1 MTLQIPLG
9 SRVRKSPFFDA
20 LVVHGLT
27 HVTVYNHML
36 MPASFGD
43 PAEEY
48 TALMERVSLWDVSC
62 ERQVEIVGPD
72 AFALAQYVSARDLEG
87 MRVGQVRYA
96 PLCDHQGTLI
106 NDPMGLKLA
115 DDQYWLSIAD
125 SDVLWWVKA
134 VAAERGMDCRVFEPD
149 VSPLAVQGPRA
160 EDTVADLLGEWVR
173 KVPFFGFVATE
184 HQGIPVVVCRS
195 GWSGQG
201 GFELFLQDGSRG
213 MDLWNLVW
221 AAGEKYGIHPGGPTL
236 NERIE
241 SGLFS
246 YRADCG
252 GEATPL
258 EVGLGRFLS
267 LDRTDDF
274 IGKEALLAEHTAG
287 PKRRLVTVLL
297 SGERLAATSE
307 HPWPALDAD
316 GELVGEVRVATWSPK
331 HESNLA
337 IALVAS
343 PVAGDSFATIT
354 PSGQTL
360 TATHHN
366 FFGLDR

>member
-1 MTLQIPLG
+1 
-9 SRVRKSPFFDA
+9 
-20 LVVHGLT
+20 
-27 HVTVYNHML
+27 
-36 MPASFGD
+36 
-43 PAEEY
+43 
-48 TALMERVSLWDVSC
+48 
-62 ERQVEIVGPD
+62 
-72 AFALAQYVSARDLEG
+72 
-87 MRVGQVRYA
+87 
-96 PLCDHQGTLI
+96 
-106 NDPMGLKLA
+106 
-115 DDQYWLSIAD
+115 
-125 SDVLWWVKA
+125 
-134 VAAERGMDCRVFEPD
+134 
-149 VSPLAVQGPRA
+149 
-160 EDTVADLLGEWVR
+160 
-173 KVPFFGFVATE
+173 
-184 HQGIPVVVCRS
+184 
-195 GWSGQG
+195 
-201 GFELFLQDGSRG
+201 
-213 MDLWNLVW
+213 
-221 AAGEKYGIHPGGPTL
+221 
-236 NERIE
+236 
-241 SGLFS
+241 
-246 YRADCG
+246 
-252 GEATPL
+252 
-258 EVGLGRFLS
+258 FLS